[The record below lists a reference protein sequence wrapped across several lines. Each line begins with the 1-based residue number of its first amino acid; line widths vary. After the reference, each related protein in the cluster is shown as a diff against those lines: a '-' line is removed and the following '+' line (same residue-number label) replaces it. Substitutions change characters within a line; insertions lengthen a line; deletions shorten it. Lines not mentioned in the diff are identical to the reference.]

1 MPSEDGAAP
10 AAAAVAGAPPP
21 EILLDGRLWQ
31 SRADFFAAFFPAVQ
45 APDWHG
51 HNLDALNDSVC
62 NGGINGLDNYTLVIR
77 APAGGQ
83 WPNEAMSDFMGIVK
97 QIFDRAE
104 AEGQEEEEAEASGK
118 RALRIV
124 FDEQQ

>member
-10 AAAAVAGAPPP
+10 AAAAAAVPPP
-21 EILLDGRLWQ
+21 EIHLDGRLWQ

-77 APAGGQ
+77 TCGRTVAQRSHERLHGHRQ
-83 WPNEAMSDFMGIVK
+83 TD
-97 QIFDRAE
+97 
-104 AEGQEEEEAEASGK
+104 
-118 RALRIV
+118 L
-124 FDEQQ
+124 